1 MRSVMGNDN
10 RQMASDYYGQQEGQA
25 WGHLSECQR
34 QHDALVAALRQAV
47 EALEFVLDHPDVS
60 RNQSN
65 YHARATLAA
74 ARAVLDAPEDAP
86 QSTAT

>member
-1 MRSVMGNDN
+1 
-10 RQMASDYYGQQEGQA
+10 
-25 WGHLSECQR
+25 
-34 QHDALVAALRQAV
+34 
-47 EALEFVLDHPDVS
+47 LEFVLDHPDVS